1 MTVSR
6 SAKAKERAKRMS
18 VESSTSPSEFKPKIP
33 DKPELLDEVQD
44 PPPNRQLAVKADS
57 PATPLGNETSVQMK
71 HVNSKPDLPSL
82 INISAS
88 DFHVIQ
94 FWGAFFQCHQ

>member
-1 MTVSR
+1 MTVNR
-6 SAKAKERAKRMS
+6 RAKAKERAKSTS

-57 PATPLGNETSVQMK
+57 PATPLGSETSVQMK
-71 HVNSKPDLPSL
+71 HVNSKPDFCL
-82 INISAS
+82 INILG
-88 DFHVIQ
+88 FP
-94 FWGAFFQCHQ
+94 FLGFQCFLHAF